1 VKRNASQVARTPGA
15 VLGKSFIR
23 KSIELSDAGVP
34 LNGDIELFRVE
45 CPEPRAKPRKLTGG
59 KLLDGFFNVFGG
71 CHAENIAF
79 AHDP

>member
-1 VKRNASQVARTPGA
+1 

-45 CPEPRAKPRKLTGG
+45 CLEHARNRASSPGASCST
-59 KLLDGFFNVFGG
+59 
-71 CHAENIAF
+71 AF
-79 AHDP
+79 SMSSAVVMPKI